1 MKFLAR
7 VLGVIGTLD
16 NLLYITLGNDA
27 ALNLRTILN
36 SILDPR
42 TTTSPVVKTAGK
54 VTVRMF
60 RASH

>member
-7 VLGVIGTLD
+7 ILGVIGTPD
-16 NLLYITLGNDA
+16 NLFYITLGNDA
-27 ALNLRTILN
+27 VLNLRTILN
-36 SILDPR
+36 NILDPR

-54 VTVRMF
+54 VAVRMS

>member
-7 VLGVIGTLD
+7 ILGVIGTLD
-16 NLLYITLGNDA
+16 DLLYITLGNDA
-27 ALNLRTILN
+27 VLNLRTILN

-42 TTTSPVVKTAGK
+42 TTTSPVVKTVGK